1 MFDTKQLVEKI
12 LHTLSLV
19 TSADKRQKLELEG
32 VTLYS
37 SEIHLLMFVYTEQD
51 TNITKIADKLGL
63 TKGAIS
69 QTVTRLENKG
79 IIQKETDPY
88 NKNELTILFTP
99 KGKKIRDRIIMIR
112 EMLQNH
118 FLQYLHSLSDRD
130 KQVIDGFLNTVASVF
145 QRHQ

>member
-19 TSADKRQKLELEG
+19 TSADKRQKLEIEG
-32 VTLYS
+32 VNLYS
-37 SEIHLLMFVYTEQD
+37 SEIHLLMFVHTEQD
-51 TNITKIADKLGL
+51 TNITKIADKLEL

-99 KGKKIRDRIIMIR
+99 KGKKIRDHIIMIR

-118 FLQYLHSLSDRD
+118 FRQYLHSLSDHD

-145 QRHQ
+145 QQHQ